1 MFRFVIITIL
11 TMCTISLPAQMAG
24 KIDIK
29 LQSVTRTSKQAVVI
43 VMKEQADIS
52 PVRDI
57 KGKDA
62 KATFVYHTL
71 LNKANETQGELLQF
85 LKKEGISHRSFYIV
99 NMISAMMDLST
110 IERIAT
116 REDVSK
122 IIQDGSFKMLDQ
134 PESDRSSNPSGSRAP
149 IWNLTQ
155 IGAPAV
161 WSMGYTGQ
169 NVVIGGQDTGY
180 AWEVNAIKS
189 KYRGWNGSVA
199 DHNYNWHDAI
209 HFDNPMSMGTNL
221 CGFNSPFPCDDNN
234 HGTHTM
240 GTMVGSVD
248 NNGDEIGVAPGA
260 KWIGCRNMENGYGT
274 LTTYVECFEWFLA
287 PYPVTG
293 GAGDP
298 TKMPH
303 VINNSWGCPTV
314 EGCNTT
320 NFATMEA
327 ALNNLRNAGCV
338 IVVSAGNAGPNCNS
352 VDDPAAIF
360 SGSFSV
366 GATNNS
372 NGIANFSSRGAV
384 SVDGSFRLKPN
395 ISAPGVD
402 IRSCLRNGTF
412 ANYQGTSMAGPHV
425 AGLVALLISANP
437 QLAGEVDKIEDI
449 IEQTA
454 LNLTTSTQSCDGVPG
469 TSIPNNT
476 FGWGRID
483 AVEAVNIAMASN
495 YPPYVNQPASIVVSS
510 ALCGIILVSA
520 NNNQYRIQ
528 VNNSGQL
535 TKTLV
540 GTHAPNSM
548 LVNNGS
554 LNMLTSNSKI
564 ILRSPNNTYWQL
576 IIDNNGQLSTS
587 VMSTLPTNI
596 ELSTGDLKV
605 SDGQKGILLRSPD
618 TTCFLTNISNTGNII
633 TIPAICIN

>member
-1 MFRFVIITIL
+1 MFRIIFISIL
-11 TMCTISLPAQMAG
+11 TMCTISLSAQLVG
-24 KIDIK
+24 KIDTK
-29 LQSVTRTSKQAVVI
+29 LQRAARASKQAVVI

-52 PVRDI
+52 QVRNI

-62 KATFVYHTL
+62 KATYVYHTL
-71 LNKANETQGELLQF
+71 LNKANETQTSLLLL
-85 LKKEGISHRSFYIV
+85 LKQEGIPHRSFYIV
-99 NMISAMMDLST
+99 NMISATMDLPN
-110 IERIAT
+110 IERIAA
-116 REDVSK
+116 REDVSE

-134 PESDRSSNPSGSRAP
+134 PESDRTQNQSGQRAP

-155 IGAPAV
+155 IGAPTV

-180 AWEVNAIKS
+180 AWEINTIKS
-189 KYRGWNGSVA
+189 KYRGWNGSTA

-209 HFDNPMSMGTNL
+209 HQIDSHNTGTNP
-221 CGFNSPFPCDDNN
+221 CGLNLIYPCDDDN

-240 GTMVGSVD
+240 GTMVGGVD
-248 NNGDEIGVAPGA
+248 NNNNEIGVAPGA
-260 KWIGCRNMENGYGT
+260 KWIGCRNMERGWGT
-274 LTTYVECFEWFLA
+274 LTTYVECFQWFLA
-287 PYPVTG
+287 PFPVTG
-293 GAGDP
+293 GTGDP
-298 TKMPH
+298 TKMPD
-303 VINNSWGCPTV
+303 VINNSWACPPS

-320 NFATMEA
+320 NFSIMET

-338 IVVSAGNAGPNCNS
+338 IVVSAGNSGPNCNTVS
-352 VDDPAAIF
+352 NPAAIF

-366 GATNNS
+366 GATNSVND
-372 NGIANFSSRGAV
+372 IANFSSRGAV
-384 SVDGSFRLKPN
+384 SIDSSYRLKPN
-395 ISAPGVD
+395 ISAPGVS
-402 IRSCLRNGTF
+402 ILSCLKNGTF
-412 ANYQGTSMAGPHV
+412 TTLSGTSMAGPHV
-425 AGLVALLISANP
+425 AGMVALLISANP
-437 QLAGEVDKIEDI
+437 ELAGEVDKIEDI

-454 LNLTTSTQSCDGVPG
+454 LNLTSSTQSCDGIPG
-469 TSIPNNT
+469 TSIPNHT
-476 FGWGRID
+476 YGWGRID
-483 AVEAVNIAMASN
+483 AVAAVNIATASN
-495 YPPYVNQPASIVVSS
+495 YPPYVNQPATIVVSS
-510 ALCGIILVSA
+510 AQCGVILVSA

-554 LNMLTSNSKI
+554 LNMQTSNSKI

-587 VMSTLPTNI
+587 VMGTLPVNI
-596 ELSTGDLKV
+596 ELNTGDLKV

-618 TTCFLTNISNTGNII
+618 NTCYLTNISNTGNIL

>member
-1 MFRFVIITIL
+1 MFRIIFIFIL
-11 TMCTISLPAQMAG
+11 TICTISLSGQIVD

-29 LQSVTRTSKQAVVI
+29 LRSAARASKQAVVI
-43 VMKEQADIS
+43 VMKEQADVS
-52 PVRDI
+52 QVKNI

-62 KATFVYHTL
+62 KATFVYNAL
-71 LNKANETQGELLQF
+71 LREANETQTALLQF
-85 LKKEGISHRSFYIV
+85 LKQEGIPHRSFYIV
-99 NMISAMMDLST
+99 NMISATMDLPN
-110 IERIAT
+110 IERIAA
-116 REDVSK
+116 REDVSE
-122 IIQDGSFKMLDQ
+122 IIQDGSFKMLEQ
-134 PESDRSSNPSGSRAP
+134 PESDRTPNKSGKRAP

-155 IGAPAV
+155 IGAPTV

-180 AWEVNAIKS
+180 AWEVNTIKS
-189 KYRGWNGSVA
+189 KYRGWNGTTA

-209 HFDNPMSMGTNL
+209 HADNPMSSGTNS

-240 GTMVGSVD
+240 GTMVGGVD
-248 NNGDEIGVAPGA
+248 GNNNEIGVAPGA

-274 LTTYVECFEWFLA
+274 LTTYTECFQWFLA
-287 PYPVTG
+287 PYPVAG

-303 VINNSWGCPTV
+303 VINNSWGCPPV

-320 NFATMEA
+320 NFATMET

-338 IVVSAGNAGPNCNS
+338 IVVSAGNSGPNCNT
-352 VDDPAAIF
+352 VNDPAAIF

-366 GATNNS
+366 GATNS
-372 NGIANFSSRGAV
+372 SDGIASFSSRGAV
-384 SVDGSFRLKPN
+384 SVDNSYRLKPN
-395 ISAPGVD
+395 ISAPGVS
-402 IRSCLRNGTF
+402 ILSCLKNGTF
-412 ANYQGTSMAGPHV
+412 ANLSGTSMAGPHV
-425 AGLVALLISANP
+425 AGMVALLISANP
-437 QLAGEVDKIEDI
+437 ELAGDVDKIEDI

-454 LNLTTSTQSCDGVPG
+454 FNLTTSTQSCDGTPG

-476 FGWGRID
+476 FGHGRID
-483 AVEAVNIAMASN
+483 AVAAVNISMASN
-495 YPPYVNQPASIVVSS
+495 YPPYVKQPSSIVVSN
-510 ALCGIILVSA
+510 ALRGLILVSA

-528 VNNSGQL
+528 VNNSGQI

-548 LVNNGS
+548 LINNGS
-554 LNMLTSNSKI
+554 LNMETTDAKI

-576 IIDNNGQLSTS
+576 VIDNSGQLSTT
-587 VMSTLPTNI
+587 VISTIPANI
-596 ELSTGDLKV
+596 ELNTGDLKV
-605 SDGQKGILLRSPD
+605 SAGQKGILLRSPD
-618 TTCFLTNISNTGNII
+618 NTCYLTNINNNGTIL